1 MKRRVIGIETEY
13 GLTCATRSGARAIHD
28 ADAAAHLLFSPFAQG
43 GRAPNLYLRNGGRLY
58 LDVGAHPEY
67 ATAECDTLLDLLAQH
82 RCGDELLNQ
91 LNDAAR
97 SSLSQLPDP
106 EEIYL
111 FRNNVDSEGNS
122 FGCHENYLLHRRR
135 DFRQVADGLVAFFV
149 TRLILVGAGHLR
161 RQGTQLHYCFSQRAE
176 QMWEAV
182 SSATTR
188 TRPIINTRDE
198 PLADAGQY
206 RRLHVISGD
215 TNVCEAT
222 TFLKVGMTALVLDA
236 VEEGMDLKDLELADP
251 MMAIRQINHDLSG
264 QTKIAMVSGPDLS
277 AVEIQERIL
286 QRVIDV
292 LKIDRTS
299 DSLEPT
305 THAIIDLWQRGIH
318 ALRSQDWSGIDH
330 ELDFAV
336 KYRLIREY
344 LKRKQTTLDDPR
356 VARLLLSYHDI
367 GPHGLRQGLERTG
380 AMRRMTTDDQVKN
393 ACVNAPQTTRAHL
406 RSKVINAAEAAGV
419 ELALDWVRAAR
430 IDDPNRYVLMNDP
443 FATASFAVD
452 EFISGLGSPHE
463 VFPA

>member
-1 MKRRVIGIETEY
+1 MLLRTCFSSPSHRVVG
-13 GLTCATRSGARAIHD
+13 
-28 ADAAAHLLFSPFAQG
+28 
-43 GRAPNLYLRNGGRLY
+43 PNLYLRNGGRLY

-97 SSLSQLPDP
+97 SSLSRLPDP

-122 FGCHENYLLHRRR
+122 YGCHENYLLHRRR

-149 TRLILVGAGHLR
+149 TRLILFGAGHLR
-161 RQGTQLHYCFSQRAE
+161 RQGTQVNYCFSQRAE

-251 MMAIRQINHDLSG
+251 MMAIRQINHDLSA

-286 QRVIDV
+286 LRVIDV
-292 LKIDRTS
+292 LKID
-299 DSLEPT
+299 DSSNVLEPT
-305 THAIIDLWQRGIH
+305 TRAVIDLWLRGIR
-318 ALRSQDWSGIDH
+318 ALRSRDWSGIDH
-330 ELDFAV
+330 ELDFAI

-356 VARLLLSYHDI
+356 VARLLLLYHDI
-367 GPHGLRQGLERTG
+367 GPHGLRHGLERTG
-380 AMRRMTTDDQVKN
+380 AMRRMTTDEQVNN
-393 ACVNAPQTTRAHL
+393 ACVSAPQTTRAHL
-406 RSKVINAAEAAGV
+406 RSKVINAAEEAGV
-419 ELALDWVRAAR
+419 ELALDWVRASR

-443 FATASFAVD
+443 FVTSSLAVD

>member
-1 MKRRVIGIETEY
+1 
-13 GLTCATRSGARAIHD
+13 
-28 ADAAAHLLFSPFAQG
+28 
-43 GRAPNLYLRNGGRLY
+43 
-58 LDVGAHPEY
+58 
-67 ATAECDTLLDLLAQH
+67 
-82 RCGDELLNQ
+82 
-91 LNDAAR
+91 
-97 SSLSQLPDP
+97 
-106 EEIYL
+106 
-111 FRNNVDSEGNS
+111 
-122 FGCHENYLLHRRR
+122 
-135 DFRQVADGLVAFFV
+135 
-149 TRLILVGAGHLR
+149 
-161 RQGTQLHYCFSQRAE
+161 
-176 QMWEAV
+176 MWEAV

-264 QTKIAMVSGPDLS
+264 QIKIAMVNGPDLS

-286 QRVIDV
+286 RRVIDV
-292 LKIDRTS
+292 LKIDRAS

-305 THAIIDLWQRGIH
+305 THAVIDLWQRGIH

-330 ELDFAV
+330 ELDFAI

-344 LKRKQTTLDDPR
+344 LKRKQTMLDDPR

-367 GPHGLRQGLERTG
+367 VPHGLRQALERTG
-380 AMRRMTTDDQVKN
+380 AMRRMTTDEQVSN
-393 ACVNAPQTTRAHL
+393 ACVNAPQTTRAYL
-406 RSKVINAAEAAGV
+406 RSKVINAAEEAGV
-419 ELALDWVRAAR
+419 ELALDWVRASR

-443 FATASFAVD
+443 FATSSLAVD
-452 EFISGLGSPHE
+452 EFISGFVSPHE

>member
-13 GLTCATRSGARAIHD
+13 GLTCATRSGARATHD
-28 ADAAAHLLFSPFAQG
+28 ADAAAHLLFEPFAQG

-111 FRNNVDSEGNS
+111 FRNNVDSAGNS

-161 RQGTQLHYCFSQRAE
+161 RQGTQLSYCFSQRAE

-222 TFLKVGMTALVLDA
+222 TFLKIGMTALVLDA

-251 MMAIRQINHDLSG
+251 MMAIRQINHDLSA

-286 QRVIDV
+286 QRVVDV
-292 LKIDRTS
+292 LKIDRAS
-299 DSLEPT
+299 DSSEPT
-305 THAIIDLWQRGIH
+305 THAVIDLWQRGID

-330 ELDFAV
+330 ELDFAI

-367 GPHGLRQGLERTG
+367 GPHGLRQALERTG
-380 AMRRMTTDDQVKN
+380 AMRRMTTDEQVSN
-393 ACVNAPQTTRAHL
+393 ACVSAPQTTRAHL
-406 RSKVINAAEAAGV
+406 RSKVINAAEEAGV
-419 ELALDWVRAAR
+419 ELALDWVRASR
-430 IDDPNRYVLMNDP
+430 IDDPNRHVLMNDP
-443 FATASFAVD
+443 FATSSLAVD
-452 EFISGLGSPHE
+452 EFISGLVSPHE